1 LAAKLRPEL
10 DEQRTVKLGKLL
22 PPAKQARSAEF
33 MVLLSPGGVT
43 GVKFLSGE
51 ETLRATSDALRTAKY
66 PVEFPDST
74 DTKLARRGVLSCEL
88 AGSCKYVLYQPE
100 EVISAE

>member
-1 LAAKLRPEL
+1 
-10 DEQRTVKLGKLL
+10 
-22 PPAKQARSAEF
+22 
-33 MVLLSPGGVT
+33 MVLISLGGAT
-43 GVKFLSGE
+43 GVKFLSGD
-51 ETLRATSDALRTAKY
+51 ETLRAAGEALRTAKY

-74 DTKLARRGVLSCEL
+74 EVKVARRGALSCDV